1 MKIIDFFRFLFKMTI
16 SKSQLRRDIDGLRKD
31 TALLKDMLIP
41 FNAEEMEL
49 LSLKQSNVSKK
60 KGFSKVSKGIFNTIY
75 FEPLIS
81 YGIKTYSNRQK
92 LILISSTSDEFV
104 YLSNDSIMH
113 VYMNGTE
120 AGVLT
125 ADGKFYNIK
134 KKLLAA
140 IDGNDQLHEHT
151 VWINGK
157 DMGYISNPRY
167 VSKSIPRAFNL
178 LKEMTI
184 DERNIF
190 LCLTLINLVEEAQ
203 LK

>member
-1 MKIIDFFRFLFKMTI
+1 
-16 SKSQLRRDIDGLRKD
+16 
-31 TALLKDMLIP
+31 
-41 FNAEEMEL
+41 
-49 LSLKQSNVSKK
+49 
-60 KGFSKVSKGIFNTIY
+60 
-75 FEPLIS
+75 
-81 YGIKTYSNRQK
+81 
-92 LILISSTSDEFV
+92 
-104 YLSNDSIMH
+104 
-113 VYMNGTE
+113 MNGTE